1 MFIDKA
7 KVELRAGK
15 GGDGAISFHKEK
27 YVDRGG
33 PDGGNGGRG
42 GSIIFVARQ
51 SSSTL
56 INFRHSRV
64 IKADEGEKG
73 DKNNRYG
80 RKGEDVYV
88 EVPVGTVV
96 YDFQTHELLADLA
109 TEGQQ
114 FVAAKGGRGG
124 RGNTCFK
131 SPQIRVP
138 KIAEN
143 GLPGEKKVL
152 TLELKILA
160 DVGFIGLPS
169 VGKSTLLSVI
179 SKAKPEIADYPFTTI
194 TPNLGLVEL
203 KDGRSFVAA
212 DLPGLIEGAH
222 LGKGLGLEF
231 LRHIERCRVLV
242 QVISMDGERD
252 PYDDYLTIMDELTQY
267 GFGLSER
274 PMVIAAS
281 KMDEEGAGDRL
292 KTLRKKLKDHEII
305 PISALADQGID
316 LLLYKVAD
324 ILAVTKPFPIL
335 TKQGEEAG
343 VKIYD
348 ANEMS
353 LRDTFRI
360 EKINDHTYRIFGDS
374 VLNTYHR
381 INLSTDEGLLKL
393 LQYLRFIGVDD
404 ELRKMQVKDGDT
416 VILDD
421 FEFDYFE

>member
-1 MFIDKA
+1 
-7 KVELRAGK
+7 VV
-15 GGDGAISFHKEK
+15 GATPALNHLKFAFRKLLKMAYLEK
-27 YVDRGG
+27 
-33 PDGGNGGRG
+33 
-42 GSIIFVARQ
+42 
-51 SSSTL
+51 
-56 INFRHSRV
+56 
-64 IKADEGEKG
+64 
-73 DKNNRYG
+73 
-80 RKGEDVYV
+80 
-88 EVPVGTVV
+88 
-96 YDFQTHELLADLA
+96 
-109 TEGQQ
+109 
-114 FVAAKGGRGG
+114 
-124 RGNTCFK
+124 
-131 SPQIRVP
+131 
-138 KIAEN
+138 
-143 GLPGEKKVL
+143 KKVL

>member
-42 GSIIFVARQ
+42 GSIILVARQ

-143 GLPGEKKVL
+143 GLPGEKKIL

-252 PYDDYLTIMDELTQY
+252 PYEDYLTIMDELTQY

-281 KMDEEGAGDRL
+281 KMDEEGANERL
-292 KTLRKKLKDHEII
+292 KTLRTKLKEHEII

-324 ILAVTKPFPIL
+324 ILAVTLPFPIL

-353 LRDTFRI
+353 LRDVFRI

-404 ELRKMQVKDGDT
+404 ELKKMQVKDGDT